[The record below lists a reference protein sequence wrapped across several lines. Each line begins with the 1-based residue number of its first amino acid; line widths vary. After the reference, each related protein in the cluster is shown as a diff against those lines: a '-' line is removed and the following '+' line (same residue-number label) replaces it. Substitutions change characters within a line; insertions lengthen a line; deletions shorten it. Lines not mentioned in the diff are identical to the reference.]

1 MSFQT
6 KVRANYLNRTAKL
19 SFFKNRQRQGDVAK
33 IADTTG
39 YSERMVYYILA
50 GERKVNQIV
59 ANAMYNLTRRRL
71 RNEVFLG
78 FESK

>member
-1 MSFQT
+1 MSYQT

-19 SFFKNRQRQGDVAK
+19 SFFKNRQRNGDVAK

-39 YSERMVYYILA
+39 YSERMIYYVLA
-50 GERKVNQIV
+50 GERRVNQTI

-71 RNEVFLG
+71 RNTEFLG
-78 FESK
+78 LA